1 MQGGTNKITADVREA
16 ILKAFDLAGGVEYLC
31 AVAREDPK
39 ALGTSAR
46 GMGRSKSGRSCRVRR
61 ASEETTEG

>member
-39 ALGTSAR
+39 ALGDIGPGNGAEQEWQELPR
-46 GMGRSKSGRSCRVRR
+46 PPG
-61 ASEETTEG
+61 E